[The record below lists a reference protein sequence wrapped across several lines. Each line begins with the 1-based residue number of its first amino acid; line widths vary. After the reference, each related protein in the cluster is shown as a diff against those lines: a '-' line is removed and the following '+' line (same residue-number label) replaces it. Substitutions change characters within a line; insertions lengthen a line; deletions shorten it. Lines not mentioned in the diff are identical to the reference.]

1 MDIQKTSDVFQ
12 RLFNK
17 DIIQIILQYTD
28 NNVIIQLQDYF
39 PHSLKYMTINGKE
52 FELINKNNYQ
62 YIRKLNCSNSKN
74 ITNNSIKYL
83 TQLTQLDCSNC
94 PNMTDD
100 DIKHLVRLT
109 TLYCGNCPK
118 MADAEGIGYYEKY
131 TRIFFI
137 ISNNGIKNLVLLTKL
152 NCWLCPNIT
161 NSVQQIIAARNK
173 N

>member
-1 MDIQKTSDVFQ
+1 MAMSIKQ
-12 RLFNK
+12 LFPS
-17 DIIQIILQYTD
+17 DIINIILQYTD
-28 NNVIIQLQDYF
+28 NNIIIQLQDYF
-39 PHSLKYMTINGKE
+39 PYLLKNITINEKE

-62 YIRKLNCSNSKN
+62 YIRKFNCSNSKN

-109 TLYCGNCPK
+109 TLYCGNCP
-118 MADAEGIGYYEKY
+118 DITDY
-131 TRIFFI
+131 
-137 ISNNGIKNLVLLTKL
+137 GIKNLVLLTKL
-152 NCWLCPNIT
+152 NCWCCPNIT
-161 NSVQQIIAARNK
+161 NSMQQIIRNRNK